1 MPCKISIV
9 GKYFFSLSL
18 FNYFLHILLP
28 FSFSLRTIFFIIVMT
43 NLPMCRGEIIKSLH
57 KVKTTLLI
65 HKTTTLFSESTP
77 LFHQTAVLIYLF
89 SVTKQFKCLG
99 YIFIHWHYRR
109 NLCVNRVD
117 TMNIFQGSISFCFF
131 CCLLKIILYLCHR
144 IRSLKVACSAS
155 MPTER

>member
-1 MPCKISIV
+1 MYCYYATNVHKMPCKISIV

-65 HKTTTLFSESTP
+65 HKTTTLFSESAL
-77 LFHQTAVLIYLF
+77 LFH
-89 SVTKQFKCLG
+89 
-99 YIFIHWHYRR
+99 
-109 NLCVNRVD
+109 
-117 TMNIFQGSISFCFF
+117 
-131 CCLLKIILYLCHR
+131 
-144 IRSLKVACSAS
+144 
-155 MPTER
+155 